1 MLATGTAPEF
11 APPADPA
18 LARFPLFET
27 RDVDEARVRGAQVFC
42 DHKLQLLDRHSS
54 IDARMCFK
62 RLRGVGIGRMTYGA
76 HVAVEPGCLEDF
88 LLVQMPLSGAEIL
101 RSGDIVV
108 NSSRRIATVASPQRP
123 FSLRH
128 EAGTE
133 KLFVRIDRDVLER
146 HCLQHLGHALRQPL
160 EFRLDMPLDTAA
172 GQQWM
177 RALRW
182 LVAELDSVADG
193 EVITSRYPLLAAQ
206 FEQMLISMLLVCQPH
221 NYSEQLQ
228 ADAPSIAPAFV
239 KRVERYIEDN
249 AHEPL
254 TIVDLAAHA
263 GVSSRSLFAG
273 FKRYRDTTP
282 MLHLREVR
290 LRRVREALLEGRP
303 GQTTV
308 TSEAMRWGFSHLGH
322 FTAAYK
328 RRFGESPSETLARG

>member
-1 MLATGTAPEF
+1 MILHAGNTPAPSN
-11 APPADPA
+11 PA
-18 LARFPLFET
+18 LARYPLFAT
-27 RDVDEARVRGAQVFC
+27 RDVDEARHHGTRVFC
-42 DHKLQLLDRHSS
+42 DHSLRLLDRRSS
-54 IDARMCFK
+54 LDARMCFK
-62 RLRGVGIGRMTYGA
+62 RIRGVGIGRMTYGA
-76 HVAVEPGCLEDF
+76 HVAVDPGCLDNF

-101 RSGDIVV
+101 RSGDIEVK
-108 NSSRRIATVASPQRP
+108 SSRGVATVASPQRP

-146 HCLQHLGHALRQPL
+146 HCLQHLGHALRK
-160 EFRLDMPLDTAA
+160 PLDFRIDMALDTPA

-177 RALRW
+177 RAVRW
-182 LVAELDSVADG
+182 LTTELDDVGDG
-193 EVITSRYPLLAAQ
+193 EELTSRYPLLAAQ

-221 NYSEQLQ
+221 SYSEQLQ

-290 LRRVREALLEGRP
+290 LRRVREALLAGHT

>member
-1 MLATGTAPEF
+1 MILHAGTTP
-11 APPADPA
+11 DPSNPS
-18 LARFPLFET
+18 LSRFPLFET
-27 RDVDEARVRGAQVFC
+27 RDVDEARVRGTQVFC
-42 DHKLQLLDRHSS
+42 EHSLRLMDRHAS

-62 RLRGVGIGRMTYGA
+62 RIRGVGIGRMTYGA
-76 HVAVEPGCLEDF
+76 HVAVDPGRLDDF
-88 LLVQMPLSGAEIL
+88 VLVQMPLSGAEVL

-108 NSSRRIATVASPQRP
+108 NSSRRVATVAGPHRP

-146 HCLQHLGHALRQPL
+146 HCLQHLGHALRK
-160 EFRLDMPLDTAA
+160 PLDFRMDMALDTVA

-182 LVAELDSVADG
+182 LMTELDSVADDDLA
-193 EVITSRYPLLAAQ
+193 TNRYPLLAAQ
-206 FEQMLISMLLVCQPH
+206 FEQLLISTLLVCQPH
-221 NYSEQLQ
+221 NYTEQLCS
-228 ADAPSIAPAFV
+228 DAPSIAPAFV

-273 FKRYRDTTP
+273 FKRFRNSSP
-282 MLHLREVR
+282 MNYLREVR
-290 LRRVREALLEGRP
+290 LQRVRDALLEAEP

-308 TSEAMRWGFSHLGH
+308 TSEALHWGFSHLGH
-322 FTAAYK
+322 FTTAYK